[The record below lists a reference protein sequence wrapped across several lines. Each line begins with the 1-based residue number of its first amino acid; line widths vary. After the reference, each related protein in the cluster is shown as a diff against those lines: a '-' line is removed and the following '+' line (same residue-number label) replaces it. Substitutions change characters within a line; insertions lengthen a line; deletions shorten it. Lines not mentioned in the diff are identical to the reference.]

1 MLDYDTFVNRAS
13 WTAALGAVGATLAA
27 VAYSHDGR
35 GDAFA
40 AIRPPGHHALPQRAM
55 GFCLLA
61 NAVIAAREA
70 QALGRARVLI
80 VDWDVHHGNGTQ
92 ALVERDP
99 TIRFVSMHQW
109 PLYPGTGAASERGVG
124 NIFNVPRPPGL
135 PPERYLADLA
145 AAVEA
150 ATDGWAPD
158 VVIISAGYD
167 SMAGDPLGGFTLEP
181 ADYPDLV
188 GRIRERCRGAPIV
201 ALLEGGYAPA
211 RVAEGVIA
219 TLEALI

>member
-1 MLDYDTFVNRAS
+1 
-13 WTAALGAVGATLAA
+13 
-27 VAYSHDGR
+27 
-35 GDAFA
+35 
-40 AIRPPGHHALPQRAM
+40 
-55 GFCLLA
+55 
-61 NAVIAAREA
+61 
-70 QALGRARVLI
+70 
-80 VDWDVHHGNGTQ
+80 
-92 ALVERDP
+92 
-99 TIRFVSMHQW
+99 MHQW

-188 GRIRERCRGAPIV
+188 GRIRERCGGAPIV

-211 RVAEGVIA
+211 RVADGVIA